1 MANGLARSMARPAM
15 SGLVLGSGIGL
26 RQPRPDRRALTVS
39 LTFHAAAVLGLL
51 VWGVLA
57 GRNAVQFETYRVRLV
72 SPPAQV
78 EGPPQPRQE
87 IVAPAIVS
95 VPRPETNVTAPPQR
109 VERVERTQATTT
121 EATPPVKKPEPVVGA
136 NARADSQGGD
146 NIDVDIDGAEFPYP
160 EYLQNIITQI
170 NRFFR
175 WSGTGNPENV
185 IAFHINRDG
194 SVGGLQ
200 VVDRSADYT
209 FDIQTIEAVELAGR
223 RSMFGPLPDG
233 WVQDRLWI
241 RFRFLPPGR

>member
-1 MANGLARSMARPAM
+1 MGNGHAGSFGRPAM

-26 RQPRPDRRALTVS
+26 RQPRPDRRAYITSVV
-39 LTFHAAAVLGLL
+39 FHAVIGLGLV
-51 VWGVLA
+51 VWGFLA
-57 GRNAVQFETYRVRLV
+57 GRDAVRFETYRVRLY

-78 EGPPQPRQE
+78 EGPPEPRAE
-87 IVAPAIVS
+87 IAQTIVS
-95 VPRPETNVTAPPQR
+95 APTPEPTVTTTPQR
-109 VERVERTQATTT
+109 VERVERAQVTPT
-121 EATPPVKKPEPVVGA
+121 ETKPVEQKPEPVAGA
-136 NARADSQGGD
+136 NAQADSPGGD
-146 NIDVDIDGAEFPYP
+146 NIDVDIDGAEFPFP
-160 EYLQNIITQI
+160 AYLQNIITQI

-185 IAFHINRDG
+185 IAFYINRDG

-223 RSMFGPLPDG
+223 RGMFGPLPDG

>member
-1 MANGLARSMARPAM
+1 LGNGHAGSIGRPAM

-39 LTFHAAAVLGLL
+39 LVFHVVLLAGLT

-57 GRNAVQFETYRVRLV
+57 GREAVQYETYAVRLY

-78 EGPPQPRQE
+78 EGPPEPRPEVAQT
-87 IVAPAIVS
+87 IVQA
-95 VPRPETNVTAPPQR
+95 PRPETNVTPPRR
-109 VERVERTQATTT
+109 VEQSTRT
-121 EATPPVKKPEPVVGA
+121 EATPTETKPPEKKPEPVVGA
-136 NARADSQGGD
+136 NAQADSPGGD

-194 SVGGLQ
+194 TVGGLQ
-200 VVDRSADYT
+200 VVERSADYT
-209 FDIQTIEAVELAGR
+209 FDIQTIEAVEIAGR
-223 RSMFGPLPDG
+223 RGMFGALPEG

>member
-1 MANGLARSMARPAM
+1 MGNGHARSMGRPAM

-26 RQPRPDRRALTVS
+26 RQPRPDRRALTIS
-39 LTFHAAAVLGLL
+39 LAFHVTVVVGLT

-57 GRNAVQFETYRVRLV
+57 GRDAVEYETYRVRLY
-72 SPPAQV
+72 SPSAQV
-78 EGPPQPRQE
+78 EGPPAPRPEVVQT
-87 IVAPAIVS
+87 IVQA
-95 VPRPETNVTAPPQR
+95 PRPETNVTPPPQR
-109 VERVERTQATTT
+109 IERSERPQVTQT
-121 EATPPVKKPEPVVGA
+121 ETKPPEKKPEPVVGA
-136 NARADSQGGD
+136 NAKADSPGGD

-160 EYLQNIITQI
+160 AYLQNIITQI

-194 SVGGLQ
+194 TVGALQ
-200 VVDRSADYT
+200 VVERSADYT

-223 RSMFGPLPDG
+223 RGMFGPLPEG

>member
-1 MANGLARSMARPAM
+1 MGNGHAGSMGRPAM

-39 LTFHAAAVLGLL
+39 LGFHMTLIAGLMA
-51 VWGVLA
+51 WGVLA
-57 GRNAVQFETYRVRLV
+57 GRDAVEYETYRVRLY

-78 EGPPQPRQE
+78 EGPPEPRPEVAQT
-87 IVAPAIVS
+87 IVQA
-95 VPRPETNVTAPPQR
+95 PRPETNVTPPQS
-109 VERVERTQATTT
+109 VERSTRT
-121 EATPPVKKPEPVVGA
+121 EATPTETKPPETKPPEPVVGQ
-136 NARADSQGGD
+136 NAQADSPGGD

-160 EYLQNIITQI
+160 AYLQNIITQI

-200 VVDRSADYT
+200 VVERSADYT

-223 RSMFGPLPDG
+223 RGMFGPLPEG